1 MERRLNF
8 AGCSGIGKTTLAKA
22 LSEQW
27 NVPFVSGSYS
37 DLVPSTK
44 DMSHNSMI
52 MEDAQ
57 TIYAQDTKLMALR
70 RKLFRNTS
78 EFICDRSFLDSAA
91 YMIQKLSHRLPQ
103 CDIEDFVEKCRIL
116 TVSLCPKT
124 VFLPFTEEYFYHWE
138 IEQNGKR
145 ISNKFYQ
152 TEVSLLMGWLLSHWG
167 CELHDVITIGNDQ
180 APVWSMEAFLPGGEK
195 EYTQIL
201 VLETQDHEKRMRLI
215 NEFLQW

>member
-44 DMSHNSMI
+44 NLSHNSMI

-57 TIYAQDTKLMALR
+57 TIYAQDTQLLSLR
-70 RKLFRNTS
+70 RRLFRNTS
-78 EFICDRSFLDSAA
+78 EFVCDRSFLDSAA

-103 CDIEDFVEKCRIL
+103 CDVEDFIEKCRIL
-116 TVSLCPKT
+116 TLSLCPKM
-124 VFLPFTEEYFYHWE
+124 VFLPFTEDCFNHWT

-145 ISNKFYQ
+145 ISSKFYQ
-152 TEVSLLMGWLLSHWG
+152 TEVSLLMGWLLGHWG
-167 CELHDVITIGNDQ
+167 CELHDMITIGQDQ
-180 APVWSMEAFLPGGEK
+180 APVWIMDGILPDGESK
-195 EYTQIL
+195 FTQIL
-201 VLETQDHEKRMRLI
+201 VVETRDHQKRMNLI